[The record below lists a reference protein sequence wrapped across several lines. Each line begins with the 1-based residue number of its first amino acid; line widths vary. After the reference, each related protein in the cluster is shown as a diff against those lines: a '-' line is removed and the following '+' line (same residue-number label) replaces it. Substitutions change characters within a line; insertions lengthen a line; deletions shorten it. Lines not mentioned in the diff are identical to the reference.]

1 MKVNKWQYR
10 NLKMFEACSRQ
21 KRIDSDYYVEG
32 YAATFE
38 RYLLFED
45 ENGPVY
51 EQFLP
56 EAFDGCDLSDV
67 IFQYDHEGKIFARTS
82 NKTLVVEADNKGLFM
97 CADLSRT
104 EGAKELYNEISNG
117 MVTKMSWGF
126 LPWKWNFD
134 KANRTVVHTR
144 IKKVFD
150 VSAVSLPA
158 NDITEIYARTL
169 TDNFSN
175 GFFRDVATREKIL
188 LKLKLEGIL

>member
-45 ENGPVY
+45 ENGPLY

-67 IFQYDHEGKIFARTS
+67 IFQYDHEGKIVARTY
-82 NKTLVVEADNKGLFM
+82 NKT
-97 CADLSRT
+97 
-104 EGAKELYNEISNG
+104 
-117 MVTKMSWGF
+117 
-126 LPWKWNFD
+126 
-134 KANRTVVHTR
+134 
-144 IKKVFD
+144 
-150 VSAVSLPA
+150 
-158 NDITEIYARTL
+158 
-169 TDNFSN
+169 
-175 GFFRDVATREKIL
+175 
-188 LKLKLEGIL
+188 